1 MLEKGRGGGEP
12 LNRIFTSICDLEAWH
27 IGNTVNVDIFAHV
40 NFRAVPKIGD
50 FAQKNIHVFDIFA
63 SMWHY
68 KSYFHDVHI
77 FADINFD

>member
-1 MLEKGRGGGEP
+1 M
-12 LNRIFTSICDLEAWH
+12 
-27 IGNTVNVDIFAHV
+27 NVDIFAHV

-50 FAQKNIHVFDIFA
+50 FTQKNIHVFDIFA